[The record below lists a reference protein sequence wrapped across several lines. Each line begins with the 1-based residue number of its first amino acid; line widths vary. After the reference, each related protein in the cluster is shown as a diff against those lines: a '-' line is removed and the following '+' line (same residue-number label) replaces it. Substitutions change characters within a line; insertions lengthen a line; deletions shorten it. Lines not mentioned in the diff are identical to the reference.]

1 MDLFNKKTRVSIRT
15 EGENT
20 GMDDWIVIALLF
32 VVLLIALFVIP
43 QFMMKRAVR
52 AVIRI
57 LRDNHATS
65 KKEAKTAEE
74 LGLQPKRMV
83 ERMMKPRD
91 YKPRAL
97 QLLMG
102 QEIVQ
107 MTEDGKLYL
116 QEEKLDAS
124 RLRDI

>member
-1 MDLFNKKTRVSIRT
+1 MN
-15 EGENT
+15 
-20 GMDDWIVIALLF
+20 DWIVIALLF
-32 VVLLIALFVIP
+32 VVLLFALFVIP

-57 LRDNHATS
+57 LRDNHATGI
-65 KKEAKTAEE
+65 KEAKTAEE
-74 LGLQPKRMV
+74 LGLQPKRLV

-97 QLLMG
+97 QLLMS

-116 QEEKLDAS
+116 LEEKLDAS

>member
-1 MDLFNKKTRVSIRT
+1 MN
-15 EGENT
+15 
-20 GMDDWIVIALLF
+20 DWIVIALLF
-32 VVLLIALFVIP
+32 VVLLFALFVIP

-57 LRDNHATS
+57 FRDNHATGI
-65 KKEAKTAEE
+65 KEAKTAEE
-74 LGLQPKRMV
+74 LGLQPKRLV

-97 QLLMG
+97 QLLMS

-116 QEEKLDAS
+116 LEEKLDAS

>member
-1 MDLFNKKTRVSIRT
+1 MN
-15 EGENT
+15 
-20 GMDDWIVIALLF
+20 DWIIIALLF
-32 VVLLIALFVIP
+32 IVLLFALFVIP

-57 LRDNHATS
+57 FRDNHATGI
-65 KKEAKTAEE
+65 KEAKTAEE
-74 LGLQPKRMV
+74 LGLQPKRLV

-97 QLLMG
+97 QLLMS

-116 QEEKLDAS
+116 MEEKLDAS

>member
-1 MDLFNKKTRVSIRT
+1 MN
-15 EGENT
+15 
-20 GMDDWIVIALLF
+20 DWIVIALLF
-32 VVLLIALFVIP
+32 VVLLFALFVIP

-57 LRDNHATS
+57 FRDNNAIG
-65 KKEAKTAEE
+65 KKQAKTAEE
-74 LGLQPKRMV
+74 LGLQPKRLV

-97 QLLMG
+97 QLLMS

-116 QEEKLDAS
+116 MEEKLDAS
-124 RLRDI
+124 RLKDM